1 MYQSSA
7 LTPSG
12 TRSSTPTASAAPA
25 VVTRST
31 PSAPRPRRRSH
42 NADTTAGVSVNAAS
56 RSSSTTKSFW
66 VPCPLAKRITCSGY
80 VPPRPQC
87 RVGVTSRGCFQPVD
101 PVMAAKPRPLP
112 SHVAARADE
121 RRLARRVAVSAR
133 IEVGEYLRVAQRP
146 GRGDAVAQA
155 TAEQCGH
162 LVDQAFGEHC
172 VGALRQ
178 TLIETLCV
186 AI

>member
-7 LTPSG
+7 WTPSG
-12 TRSSTPTASAAPA
+12 TRSNTPAASAAPA

-42 NADTTAGVSVNAAS
+42 NADTTGGVSVSAAS
-56 RSSSTTKSFW
+56 RSSNTTKSFW

-80 VPPRPQC
+80 VPPGPQR
-87 RVGVTSRGCFQPVD
+87 RVGVTGCGRIQPLN
-101 PVMAAKPRPLP
+101 PVIAAKPRPLP

-121 RRLARRVAVSAR
+121 RRLAGGVAVSAR
-133 IEVGEYLRVAQRP
+133 IEVGENLRVAQRP

-162 LVDQAFGEHC
+162 LVDQACGEHRI
-172 VGALRQ
+172 GALR
-178 TLIETLCV
+178 
-186 AI
+186 

>member
-7 LTPSG
+7 RTPSG
-12 TRSSTPTASAAPA
+12 TRLSTPAASAAPA
-25 VVTRST
+25 VVIRST
-31 PSAPRPRRRSH
+31 PSAPRPRRRAH

-80 VPPRPQC
+80 VPPRPQR
-87 RVGVTSRGCFQPVD
+87 RVGVTSRGRIQPVA
-101 PVMAAKPRPLP
+101 PVIAAKPRPLP

-121 RRLARRVAVSAR
+121 RRLARRVAVSPPF
-133 IEVGEYLRVAQRP
+133 EGGEDLRAAQRP

-155 TAEQCGH
+155 TAEQSRH

-172 VGALRQ
+172 VSAPRQ
-178 TLIETLCV
+178 TLIESR
-186 AI
+186 

>member
-7 LTPSG
+7 RTPSG

-42 NADTTAGVSVNAAS
+42 NAHTTAGVSVNAAS

-80 VPPRPQC
+80 VPPRPQR
-87 RVGVTSRGCFQPVD
+87 RVGVSGRGRIQPVD
-101 PVMAAKPRPLP
+101 PVIAAKPRPLP
-112 SHVAARADE
+112 SYVAARADE
-121 RRLARRVAVSAR
+121 RRLAGRVAVSAR
-133 IEVGEYLRVAQRP
+133 IEIGENLRVAERP
-146 GRGDAVAQA
+146 GRGDAGAQA
-155 TAEQCGH
+155 TAEQGGH
-162 LVDQAFGEHC
+162 LVNQTFGEHR

-178 TLIETLCV
+178 SQIEKLCL

>member
-7 LTPSG
+7 RTPSG
-12 TRSSTPTASAAPA
+12 PRSRTPAASAAPA
-25 VVTRST
+25 VVIRST

-80 VPPRPQC
+80 VPPRPQR
-87 RVGVTSRGCFQPVD
+87 RVGVTGCSRIEPVD
-101 PVMAAKPRPLP
+101 PVIAAKPRSLP

-121 RRLARRVAVSAR
+121 RRLTGRVAVSAR
-133 IEVGEYLRVAQRP
+133 IEVGENLRVAQRP

-162 LVDQAFGEHC
+162 LVDQAFGEHR

-178 TLIETLCV
+178 PLVEKLCV

>member
-1 MYQSSA
+1 MYQSSPR
-7 LTPSG
+7 TPSG
-12 TRSSTPTASAAPA
+12 TRSSTPAASAAPA
-25 VVTRST
+25 LVTRST

-42 NADTTAGVSVNAAS
+42 NADTTAGVSVNTAS

-80 VPPRPQC
+80 VPPRPQR
-87 RVGVTSRGCFQPVD
+87 RVGVAGRGRIQPVD
-101 PVMAAKPRPLP
+101 PVIAAKPRPLP
-112 SHVAARADE
+112 SHVPARADE
-121 RRLARRVAVSAR
+121 RRLAGRVAVSAG

-155 TAEQCGH
+155 TAEQSGH
-162 LVDQAFGEHC
+162 LVDQASGEHRI
-172 VGALRQ
+172 GALRQ
-178 TLIETLCV
+178 SLVEKLCV

>member
-7 LTPSG
+7 RTPSG
-12 TRSSTPTASAAPA
+12 TRSSTPAASAAPA

-31 PSAPRPRRRSH
+31 PSAPRPRCRSH
-42 NADTTAGVSVNAAS
+42 NADTTAGVSAAS
-56 RSSSTTKSFW
+56 RSPSTTKSFW

-80 VPPRPQC
+80 VPPRPQR
-87 RVGVTSRGCFQPVD
+87 RVGVTGRGRIQPVD
-101 PVMAAKPRPLP
+101 PVIAAKPRSLP
-112 SHVAARADE
+112 SHVAACADE
-121 RRLARRVAVSAR
+121 RRLTGRVAVSAR
-133 IEVGEYLRVAQRP
+133 VEVGENLRVAQRP

-155 TAEQCGH
+155 TAKQRGH
-162 LVDQAFGEHC
+162 LVDQTFGEHR

-178 TLIETLCV
+178 SLIEKLCL

>member
-7 LTPSG
+7 RTPSG

-80 VPPRPQC
+80 VPPRPQR
-87 RVGVTSRGCFQPVD
+87 RVGVTGRGRIQPVD
-101 PVMAAKPRPLP
+101 PVVAAKPGPLP
-112 SHVAARADE
+112 SHVAARSDE
-121 RRLARRVAVSAR
+121 CWLAGGIAVTAGV
-133 IEVGEYLRVAQRP
+133 EVGENLRVAQRP
-146 GRGDAVAQA
+146 RRGDAVAQ
-155 TAEQCGH
+155 TAARQRGH
-162 LVDQAFGEHC
+162 LVDQPLGEHR
-172 VGALRQ
+172 VGAQGQSLV
-178 TLIETLCV
+178 EKLCV

>member
-7 LTPSG
+7 WTPSG
-12 TRSSTPTASAAPA
+12 TLSSTPAASAAPA

-31 PSAPRPRRRSH
+31 PPAPRPRRRSH
-42 NADTTAGVSVNAAS
+42 NADIAADVSVSAAS

-80 VPPRPQC
+80 VPPRPHR
-87 RVGVTSRGCFQPVD
+87 RVGVPGRSRIQPVD
-101 PVMAAKPRPLP
+101 AVIAAKPRPLP
-112 SHVAARADE
+112 SHVAPRADE
-121 RRLARRVAVSAR
+121 RRLAGRVAVSAR
-133 IEVGEYLRVAQRP
+133 IEVGENLRIAQRP

-155 TAEQCGH
+155 TAEQSGH

-172 VGALRQ
+172 VGTLRQ

>member
-7 LTPSG
+7 RTPSG
-12 TRSSTPTASAAPA
+12 ARSNTPAASAAPA

-42 NADTTAGVSVNAAS
+42 NADTTAGVSVSAAS

-80 VPPRPQC
+80 VPPRLQ
-87 RVGVTSRGCFQPVD
+87 RRAGVPGRSRIQPVD
-101 PVMAAKPRPLP
+101 AVIAAKPRPLP

-121 RRLARRVAVSAR
+121 RRLPGRVTVSAR
-133 IEVGEYLRVAQRP
+133 IEVGENLRVAQRP

-155 TAEQCGH
+155 TAEQCDH
-162 LVDQAFGEHC
+162 LVDQAFGEHR

-178 TLIETLCV
+178 SLVEKLCV